1 MSLPKAQQIISFP
14 PSRTSLSFRFFFL
27 IYVLFLAGCDAPS
40 NHATLESILSKGEI
54 TVITRNNSHCYY
66 LYRDQAMGF
75 EYDLAKAFADFLG
88 VTLEVK
94 IAEKWEGMIPS
105 LKNGTGAFIAA
116 SFTKTPRRQQ
126 QVAFSRGYLTIQQ
139 HIIVHRKNQNI
150 KNIADLVGKT
160 IHVRRGT
167 SYQERLEQLIAEG
180 YDLTVELHDDI
191 PTEELIQQVEEE
203 KIEVTIADSNIAF
216 RNRRY
221 YPKIIVSGAISP
233 EEHLGWAVHPGST
246 RLQKKINSFFKE
258 IKKNGAFQKIYNRY
272 YADVD
277 DFDFVDLRA
286 FHRRLK
292 SRLPRYRPTIKEA
305 AQIHGFDWRMIA
317 AQMYQESHFDPMA
330 RSHSGAYSLMQLTRS
345 TAKSLGVVNILNS
358 RQNIH
363 AGVQHL
369 RNMYD
374 LFDKIVGSDRLF
386 MALAAYNIGQG
397 HIQDAR
403 KLARQMKLDPDK
415 WASLA
420 KTLPL
425 LSYRKY
431 YQKAEYGYC
440 RGTEPIEY
448 VRQIMIYYDIL
459 RHQGIEYRTDLS
471 PVIKQAHPAA

>member
-1 MSLPKAQQIISFP
+1 MSLPKSQQMICFP
-14 PSRTSLSFRFFFL
+14 PSRASLSFRMLFL
-27 IYVLFLAGCDAPS
+27 IFILFLAGCNGPP
-40 NHATLESILSKGEI
+40 NHATLESILAKGSI

-66 LYRDQAMGF
+66 IYRDQAMGF

-94 IAEKWEGMIPS
+94 IAEKWEGMMPA
-105 LKNGTGAFIAA
+105 LMNGTGAFIAA
-116 SFTKTPRRQQ
+116 SYTKTPKRQR

-150 KNIADLVGKT
+150 KNIEDLVGKT

-167 SYQERLEQLIAEG
+167 SYQERLEQLIAQG

-191 PTEELIQQVEEE
+191 PTEELIQQVEKG

-221 YPKIIVSGAISP
+221 YPKIVVSGAINP
-233 EEHLGWAVHPGST
+233 EEHLGWAVHPNSY
-246 RLQKKINSFFKE
+246 RLRRKINSFFQE
-258 IKKNGAFQKIYNRY
+258 IKANGTFQRIYNRY
-272 YADVD
+272 YANVD

-292 SRLPRYRPTIKEA
+292 SRLPRYRPDIKAA
-305 AQIHGFDWRMIA
+305 AQTHGFDWRLIT

-330 RSHSGAYSLMQLTRS
+330 RSHSGAYGLMQLTRS

-358 RQNIH
+358 KQNIH

-369 RNMYD
+369 RDMYD
-374 LFDKIVGSDRLF
+374 LFDNIVGSDRLF

-403 KLARQMKLDPDK
+403 KLARQMNLDPDK
-415 WASLA
+415 WASLT

-425 LSYRKY
+425 LSYQKY

-440 RGTEPIEY
+440 RGSEPIEY
-448 VRQIMIYYDIL
+448 VKQIMIYYDIL
-459 RHQGIEYRTDLS
+459 RHQGIEYLTDIAPLLQ
-471 PVIKQAHPAA
+471 PVRPAA

>member
-1 MSLPKAQQIISFP
+1 MSLPKAQQINSL
-14 PSRTSLSFRFFFL
+14 PSARVSLSFRFLFL
-27 IYVLFLAGCDAPS
+27 IFVLFLAGCEAASDY
-40 NHATLESILSKGEI
+40 ATLESILAKGEI

-75 EYDLAKAFADFLG
+75 EYDLAKAFADYLG
-88 VTLEVK
+88 VNLEVK
-94 IAEKWEGMIPS
+94 IAEKWEGMIPA
-105 LKNGTGAFIAA
+105 LKNGTGAFVAA
-116 SFTKTPRRQQ
+116 SFTKTPARQQ
-126 QVAFSRGYLTIQQ
+126 QVAFSNGYLTIQQ
-139 HIIVHRKNQNI
+139 HIIVHRKNRNI

-167 SYQERLEQLIAEG
+167 SYQERLEQLIADG
-180 YDLTVELHDDI
+180 YGLTVELHDDI

-221 YPKIIVSGAISP
+221 YPKIVVSGAIGP
-233 EEHLGWAVHPGST
+233 DEQLGWAVHPNSI
-246 RLQKKINSFFKE
+246 RLLKKINSFFMV
-258 IKKNGAFQKIYNRY
+258 IKANGTFLKIYNRY
-272 YADVD
+272 YANVD

-292 SRLPRYRPTIKEA
+292 TRLPGYRPLIKEA
-305 AQIHGFDWRMIA
+305 AQTHGFDWRMIA

-330 RSHSGAYSLMQLTRS
+330 RSHSGAYGLMQLTRS
-345 TAKSLGVVNILNS
+345 TAKSLGVKNILNS
-358 RQNIH
+358 KLTSP

-374 LFDKIVGSDRLF
+374 LFDKAVGSDRLF
-386 MALAAYNIGQG
+386 TALAAYNIGQG

-403 KLARQMKLDPDK
+403 KLARQMNLDPDK
-415 WASLA
+415 WASLT

-425 LSYRKY
+425 LRYRKY

-448 VRQIMIYYDIL
+448 VKQIMIYYDIL
-459 RHQGIEYRTDLS
+459 RHQGIEYRTDSS
-471 PVIKQAHPAA
+471 PSYKFSHQAA